1 VKVSQLKTIEEIYQ
15 LYKDQL
21 TGDED
26 DAVIIISSLLSELTR
41 EELYMFIEELSRDEL
56 YDMLGSYMIKK
67 LWMRIAKDSENDLER
82 TVYDETDRSI
92 H

>member
-1 VKVSQLKTIEEIYQ
+1 VSQLKTIEEIYQ

-41 EELYMFIEELSRDEL
+41 EELYMFIDELSRDEL
-56 YDMLGSYMIKK
+56 YDMLGTYMIKK

-82 TVYDETDRSI
+82 TVYDETDRSV